1 MLICKGFDFVFD
13 FDSYVVY
20 FKYIL
25 IMNLKMFINK

>member
-1 MLICKGFDFVFD
+1 MLICKDFD
-13 FDSYVVY
+13 FDSYVIY